1 MTVIPETWDTNEASP
16 TAVPPKRASGLW
28 HREERPRRSQT
39 ELESRAAKAGR
50 VHRSEARKER
60 AAQRENLERP
70 SSSSQMNNGQV
81 PVGNKLRLVRG
92 NSHQGHTRPTNQTR
106 KPHS

>member
-1 MTVIPETWDTNEASP
+1 MRRALQLSP
-16 TAVPPKRASGLW
+16 QKELPGCGTGRRDPGGARVSLV
-28 HREERPRRSQT
+28 EET
-39 ELESRAAKAGR
+39 ELESRAAKADR

-60 AAQRENLERP
+60 AAQRENPERP
-70 SSSSQMNNGQV
+70 FSSSQLNNGQV